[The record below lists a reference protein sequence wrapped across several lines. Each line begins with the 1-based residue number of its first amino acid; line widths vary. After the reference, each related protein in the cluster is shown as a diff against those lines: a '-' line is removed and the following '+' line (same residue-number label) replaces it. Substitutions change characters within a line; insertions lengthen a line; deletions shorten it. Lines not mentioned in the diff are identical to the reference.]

1 MNTIEHIIKR
11 TEARPGDLDWPV
23 TAALRALAM
32 DMVEQAKA
40 GHPGAPMGMAEI
52 AAILWRRHLRH
63 NPANPLWPDRDRFV
77 LSNGHASALL
87 YALLHLTGYDLPLAE
102 LRRFRQLHSRTPGHP
117 EYGVTPGVETT
128 TGPLG
133 QGFANAVGMAIAER
147 TLAAQFNR
155 PGHDIV
161 DHRSFVFLGDG
172 CMMEG
177 ISHEAAS
184 LAGRLGLGKL
194 VACYDDNA
202 ISIDGKVSG
211 WFTDDTPRRFE
222 AYGWQV
228 LRDIDGHDPTQI
240 EAAVQAALAQTERP
254 SLLCCRTI
262 IGRGAP
268 TKEGHQDTHG
278 APLGPEEI
286 LRAREAMHWPYPAF
300 EIPFD
305 VAAAWD
311 HRAEGAATEA
321 EWQERFA
328 RYRAAYPELAAE
340 YSRRIAGRLR
350 PELGPAAEAAY
361 AAITDQKTATRKSG
375 QIALT
380 AFAPAVPELLGG
392 SADLT
397 HSNLTFHPGSIP
409 ITDNPAGNQISFG
422 VREFGMAAIANG
434 IALHGGFIPFVATF
448 LVFSDYARNA
458 IRMSALMRLRVIY
471 VMTHDSIALGEDG
484 PTHQPVEQLASL
496 RLIPHL
502 EVWRPCDTAETICA
516 WAEALRRHD
525 GPTLLA
531 LSRQALPAQP
541 RSPSERDAIRR
552 GGYVLAQS
560 GPPQAVLL
568 ATGSEVALAMAAA
581 QILVNEDIF
590 LRVVSMPCVSRFE
603 AQDEAY
609 RADVLPPDLPV
620 ITLEAGATAAWRAYA
635 GRDGATIGLDRFGES
650 GPEAAVLEAFG
661 FTPAGVAARIRM
673 LLGRH
678 LNERS

>member
-1 MNTIEHIIKR
+1 MNMIER
-11 TEARPGDLDWPV
+11 TTARPGDLAWPV

-32 DMVEQAKA
+32 DMVEQANA

-52 AAILWRRHLRH
+52 AAVLWRHHLRH

-87 YALLHLTGYDLPLAE
+87 YALLHLTGYDLPTAE

-155 PGHDIV
+155 PGHNLV

-172 CMMEG
+172 CLMEG

-194 VACYDDNA
+194 VAFYDDNG
-202 ISIDGKVSG
+202 ISIDGKVAG

-228 LRDIDGHDPTQI
+228 VAGIDGHDPAQI
-240 EAAVQAALAQTERP
+240 DAALQTALAQTARP
-254 SLLCCRTI
+254 TLLCCRTI
-262 IGRGAP
+262 IGHGAP
-268 TKEGHQDTHG
+268 TKAGHQDTHG
-278 APLGPEEI
+278 APLGPAEI
-286 LRAREAMHWPYPAF
+286 AATREAMRWPNQPF
-300 EIPFD
+300 EIPDD
-305 VAAAWD
+305 VFCSWD
-311 HRAEGAATEA
+311 HRAKGAAAEA
-321 EWQERFA
+321 AWQERFA
-328 RYRAAYPELAAE
+328 CYAAAYPDLAAE
-340 YSRRIAGRLR
+340 FSRRVAGRLR
-350 PELGPAAEAAY
+350 PELATAAALAR
-361 AAITDQKTATRKSG
+361 AAITDQKIATRKSG

-380 AFAPAVPELLGG
+380 AFAPAAPELLGG

-397 HSNLTFHPGSIP
+397 HSNLTFCASSVPL
-409 ITDNPAGNQISFG
+409 TENPAGNQIFFG

-434 IALHGGFIPFVATF
+434 IALHGGFIPFAGTF

-458 IRMSALMRLRVIY
+458 IRMSALMRQRVIY
-471 VMTHDSIALGEDG
+471 VMTHDSLALGEDG
-484 PTHQPVEQLASL
+484 PTHQPVEHLASL
-496 RLIPHL
+496 RLIPNL
-502 EVWRPCDTAETICA
+502 ELWRPCDSAETICA
-516 WAEALRRHD
+516 WHEALRRQD

-531 LSRQALPAQP
+531 LSRQALPPMP
-541 RSPSERDAIRR
+541 RTPDQGDAIMR
-552 GGYVLAQS
+552 GGYVLAQT
-560 GPPQAVLL
+560 GAPQAVLL
-568 ATGSEVALAMAAA
+568 ATGSEVALAMETA
-581 QILVNEDIF
+581 QILVTENIF
-590 LRVVSMPCVSRFE
+590 LRVVSMPCVTRFE
-603 AQDEAY
+603 AQDGAY
-609 RADVLPPDLPV
+609 RASVLPLGLPI

-650 GPEAAVLEAFG
+650 GPDKALLEAFG
-661 FTPAGVAARIRM
+661 FTPTCVAARIRV
-673 LLGRH
+673 LLGRN

>member
-1 MNTIEHIIKR
+1 MNIIER
-11 TEARPGDLDWPV
+11 PAARPGDLAWAL
-23 TAALRALAM
+23 TAVLRALSM

-52 AAILWRRHLRH
+52 AAVLWRNHLRH

-87 YALLHLTGYDLPLAE
+87 YALLHLTGYDLPVAE

-147 TLAAQFNR
+147 TMAAQFNR
-155 PGHDIV
+155 PGHAIV

-194 VACYDDNA
+194 VACYDNNG
-202 ISIDGKVSG
+202 ISIDGPVAG
-211 WFTDDTPRRFE
+211 WFSDDTPRRFE

-228 LRDIDGHDPTQI
+228 LRDIDGHDPAQI
-240 EAAVQAALAQTERP
+240 DAAFRTALAQTDRP
-254 SLLCCRTI
+254 TLLCCRTT

-268 TKEGHQDTHG
+268 TKAGHQDTHG

-286 LRAREAMHWPYPAF
+286 RRAREEMRWPYKPF
-300 EIPFD
+300 EIPDD
-305 VAAAWD
+305 VAAGWD
-311 HRAEGAATEA
+311 HRPEGQAAEA

-328 RYRAAYPELAAE
+328 RYQTAYPDLAAE
-340 YSRRIAGRLR
+340 FSRRIAGRLR
-350 PELGPAAEAAY
+350 PELEPAAENART
-361 AAITDQKTATRKSG
+361 AIPDQKTATRKSG

-380 AFAPAVPELLGG
+380 AFAPAAPELLGG

-397 HSNLTFHPGSIP
+397 HSNLTFHPGSRA
-409 ITDNPAGNQISFG
+409 ITDDPAGNQISFG

-458 IRMSALMRLRVIY
+458 IRMSALMRQRVIY
-471 VMTHDSIALGEDG
+471 VTTHDSIALGEDG
-484 PTHQPVEQLASL
+484 PTHQPVEQLAAL
-496 RLIPHL
+496 RLIPNL

-516 WAEALRRHD
+516 WAEALLRHD

-541 RSPSERDAIRR
+541 RGPSERRAISR
-552 GGYVLAQS
+552 GGYVLAES
-560 GPPQAVLL
+560 GAPQAVLL

-581 QILVNEDIF
+581 QILANDSIL
-590 LRVVSMPCVSRFE
+590 LRVVSMPCVNRFE

-609 RADVLPPDLPV
+609 RASVLPPGLPV
-620 ITLEAGATAAWRAYA
+620 ITLEAGVTATWRAYA
-635 GRDGATIGLDRFGES
+635 GCCGATIGLDRFGES
-650 GPEAAVLEAFG
+650 GPEKAVLEAFG
-661 FTPAGVAARIRM
+661 FTPACVAERIRV